1 MKKKV
6 LLLAASACT
15 ISLLAGCSSSPKN
28 TYKDYLTLGEYKG
41 LDLTM
46 IKTEVTDDMIQD
58 EIDYFLEDNA
68 TYTEITDRAAEEN
81 DTVNVNYTGT
91 IDGEEFEDGSAEDF
105 DLVIGE
111 GYLLDELEA
120 GLVGMTAG
128 ETKEISATF
137 PEDYYDE
144 TVAGKAA
151 VFSVTLNKIS
161 VEEIPE
167 YTDEFVASV
176 TDYSTT
182 AEYEESLKSDL
193 YASSESDNRSTAGME
208 ALSKVV
214 ENSTFDGYPQELYD
228 ACKKEYDAMNQMYAE
243 MFGLDVSELE
253 DSEEE
258 TKSTIESMVYEKMV
272 CTTIAENE
280 KLEVSEEDYKQYLE
294 NNYEVY
300 GYESA
305 EEYEAGETKEAIMD
319 EILSEMVQDF
329 LIENANVT
337 EVSEDEYY
345 EDEYSDGEYLDDE
358 EFSDDGEEL
367 LEDGEE
373 LLDGEEPDMGET
385 DTEEPAE

>member
-15 ISLLAGCSSSPKN
+15 ISLLAGCSSTPKN
-28 TYKDYLTLGEYKG
+28 TYTDYLTLGEYKG

-81 DTVNVNYTGT
+81 DTVNVNYTAM
-91 IDGEEFEDGSAEDF
+91 IDGEEYGDESAEDF

-128 ETKEISATF
+128 ETKEISAAF

-144 TVAGKAA
+144 AIAGKAA

-167 YTDEFVASV
+167 YTDEFIASV

-182 AEYEESLKSDL
+182 AEYEEALKSEL
-193 YASSESDNRSTAGME
+193 YTSTEADNRSTAGID

-214 ENSTFDGYPQELYD
+214 ELSTFEGYPQELYD
-228 ACKKEYDAMNQMYAE
+228 TCKEEYDAMNQMYAE

-253 DSEEE
+253 DSEEDA
-258 TKSTIESMVYEKMV
+258 KSTIESMVYEKMV

-294 NNYEVY
+294 DNYEIY

-305 EEYEAGETKEAIMD
+305 EEYESGETKEVIMD
-319 EILSEMVQDF
+319 QILSEMVQDF

-337 EVSEDEYY
+337 EVTEDEYY
-345 EDEYSDGEYLDDE
+345 EEYEDDYSDEEYLDE
-358 EFSDDGEEL
+358 EDIVDDDAEILDDAEL
-367 LEDGEE
+367 
-373 LLDGEEPDMGET
+373 DMEET
-385 DTEEPAE
+385 DTEEAAE

>member
-81 DTVNVNYTGT
+81 DTVNVNYTAM
-91 IDGEEFEDGSAEDF
+91 IDGEEYGDESAEDF

-128 ETKEISATF
+128 ETKEISAAF

-144 TVAGKAA
+144 AIAGKAA

-167 YTDEFVASV
+167 YTDEFIASV

-182 AEYEESLKSDL
+182 AEYEEALKSEL
-193 YASSESDNRSTAGME
+193 YTSTEADNRSTAGIE

-214 ENSTFDGYPQELYD
+214 ELSTFEGYPQELYD
-228 ACKKEYDAMNQMYAE
+228 TCKEEYDAMNQNSKTARRMQRAPSKAWYTKKWYAPP
-243 MFGLDVSELE
+243 LRK
-253 DSEEE
+253 
-258 TKSTIESMVYEKMV
+258 TKSLRFLRKITSSIWK
-272 CTTIAENE
+272 I
-280 KLEVSEEDYKQYLE
+280 
-294 NNYEVY
+294 
-300 GYESA
+300 
-305 EEYEAGETKEAIMD
+305 IMK
-319 EILSEMVQDF
+319 F
-329 LIENANVT
+329 
-337 EVSEDEYY
+337 
-345 EDEYSDGEYLDDE
+345 
-358 EFSDDGEEL
+358 
-367 LEDGEE
+367 
-373 LLDGEEPDMGET
+373 T
-385 DTEEPAE
+385 DTNPQKNTNQARQRKSSWIRSCQKWYRIS

>member
-81 DTVNVNYTGT
+81 DTVNVNYTAM
-91 IDGEEFEDGSAEDF
+91 IDGEEYGDESAEDF

-128 ETKEISATF
+128 ETKEISAAF

-144 TVAGKAA
+144 AIAGKAA

-167 YTDEFVASV
+167 YTDEFIASV

-182 AEYEESLKSDL
+182 AEYEEALKSEL
-193 YASSESDNRSTAGME
+193 YTSTEADNRSTAGID

-214 ENSTFDGYPQELYD
+214 ELSTFEGYPQELYD
-228 ACKKEYDAMNQMYAE
+228 TCKEEYDAMNQMYAE

-253 DSEEE
+253 DSEEDA
-258 TKSTIESMVYEKMV
+258 KSTIESMVYEKMV

-294 NNYEVY
+294 DNYEIY

-305 EEYEAGETKEAIMD
+305 EEYESGETKEVIMD
-319 EILSEMVQDF
+319 QILSEMVQDF

-337 EVSEDEYY
+337 EVTEDEYY
-345 EDEYSDGEYLDDE
+345 EEYEDDYSDEEYLDE
-358 EFSDDGEEL
+358 EDIVDDDAEI
-367 LEDGEE
+367 
-373 LLDGEEPDMGET
+373 LDDADLDMEET
-385 DTEEPAE
+385 DTEEAAE